1 MIWEDVLKMP
11 RVSDSGHEM
20 VKVGNKSYKYRTFE
34 VNNNEFGDYG
44 YPRTA
49 WIVSYE
55 HEPINPVYTLK
66 DAMQY
71 IDDMIQSEYSRGFEH
86 LRTDEE
92 KAAIEG

>member
-1 MIWEDVLKMP
+1 MSWQDIIKMP
-11 RVSDSGHEM
+11 RVSDSGHKM
-20 VKVGNKSYKYRTFE
+20 VKVGNKSYRYRTFG
-34 VNNNEFGDYG
+34 VNNNEFGEYG

-55 HEPINPVYTLK
+55 NEPINPAYNLK

-71 IDDMIQSEYSRGFEH
+71 IDSMIQDPHSKEYKH

-92 KAAIEG
+92 KESLE

>member
-1 MIWEDVLKMP
+1 MSWENVLKMP

-20 VKVGNKSYKYRTFE
+20 VKVGNKSYRYRTFG

-49 WIVSYE
+49 WIVSYKN
-55 HEPINPVYTLK
+55 EPIAPLYTLK

-71 IDDMIQSEYSRGFEH
+71 IDDTIQSEYNRGYEH

-92 KAAIEG
+92 KERMQ

>member
-1 MIWEDVLKMP
+1 MSWEDVLKMP

-49 WIVSYE
+49 WIVSY
-55 HEPINPVYTLK
+55 
-66 DAMQY
+66 
-71 IDDMIQSEYSRGFEH
+71 
-86 LRTDEE
+86 
-92 KAAIEG
+92 